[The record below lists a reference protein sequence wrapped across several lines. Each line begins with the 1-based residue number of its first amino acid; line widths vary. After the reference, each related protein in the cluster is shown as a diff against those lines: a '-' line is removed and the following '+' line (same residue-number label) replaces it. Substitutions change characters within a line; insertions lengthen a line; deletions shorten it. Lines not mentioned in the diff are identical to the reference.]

1 MLFWTLCQ
9 LKSGLWRCIYVTPN
23 YTRFIAILI
32 VATAFA
38 VEPAMAT
45 IKPDTAKAH
54 LPRVPRVKLLRS
66 NPHRFTA
73 IRLQGT
79 DPYDAPD
86 DDFLCA
92 GSVRKTKVA
101 DPKPVDDDEELSD
114 YVTVRLAVAR
124 ARAMQRYREI
134 RA

>member
-1 MLFWTLCQ
+1 
-9 LKSGLWRCIYVTPN
+9 VTKN
-23 YTRFIAILI
+23 YTQFIAILI
-32 VATAFA
+32 VTTAFA
-38 VEPAMAT
+38 VGPAIAT
-45 IKPDTAKAH
+45 VAIKPDTAKTP

-92 GSVRKTKVA
+92 SSARKPKVVKPEPA
-101 DPKPVDDDEELSD
+101 DDNEELSD

>member
-1 MLFWTLCQ
+1 
-9 LKSGLWRCIYVTPN
+9 
-23 YTRFIAILI
+23 
-32 VATAFA
+32 
-38 VEPAMAT
+38 MAT
-45 IKPDTAKAH
+45 VAVKPDTAKTP

-92 GSVRKTKVA
+92 SSARKPKVI
-101 DPKPVDDDEELSD
+101 KPVDDDEELSD

>member
-1 MLFWTLCQ
+1 
-9 LKSGLWRCIYVTPN
+9 
-23 YTRFIAILI
+23 
-32 VATAFA
+32 
-38 VEPAMAT
+38 MAT
-45 IKPDTAKAH
+45 TAVKPDTVKAH
-54 LPRVPRVKLLRS
+54 LPRVPRAKLLRS

-92 GSVRKTKVA
+92 GSVRKPKVA
-101 DPKPVDDDEELSD
+101 DPKPVDDDGELSD